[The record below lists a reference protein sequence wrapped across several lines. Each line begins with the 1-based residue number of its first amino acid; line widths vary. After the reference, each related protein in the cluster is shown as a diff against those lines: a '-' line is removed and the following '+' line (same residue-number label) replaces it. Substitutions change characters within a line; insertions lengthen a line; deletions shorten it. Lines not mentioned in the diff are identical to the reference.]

1 MIEKKKRS
9 EHSGLLWIAF
19 QFGGGGGGV
28 NLGVFNTAIYGK
40 IVVLL

>member
-19 QFGGGGGGV
+19 KLGGGGGGGV
-28 NLGVFNTAIYGK
+28 NLRSV
-40 IVVLL
+40 